1 MSLEKELLNTVQKEA
16 SGLKNANRKKG
27 VDFKCNL
34 RKRKIISIKLPTQGE
49 GNNAARGKKNHMDQ
63 ETKEEYRSDDSQN
76 IRIQK
81 L

>member
-1 MSLEKELLNTVQKEA
+1 ML
-16 SGLKNANRKKG
+16 
-27 VDFKCNL
+27 
-34 RKRKIISIKLPTQGE
+34 QGE
-49 GNNAARGKKNHMDQ
+49 KKNHMDQ